1 MLCSSLNIPRLLSRR
16 RRNSHNVSKIDQYQ
30 YFYFIYVWF
39 SFVLCVTFSLMPT
52 YCFNGEAAR
61 GPFAATSF
69 IKQQE
74 NSSNMGSN
82 SCRNDS
88 SNSVG
93 EKTAVVASAATTT
106 TTSIWEAK
114 RTEITV
120 VAWTAALVQLPQRPP
135 FALSLLLSLSLSHT
149 HTQKDEYLKFV
160 KAFRVRDMEVR
171 RAALYYSLPRLSR
184 KSIKDKLHS
193 N

>member
-1 MLCSSLNIPRLLSRR
+1 
-16 RRNSHNVSKIDQYQ
+16 
-30 YFYFIYVWF
+30 
-39 SFVLCVTFSLMPT
+39 MPT

-93 EKTAVVASAATTT
+93 EKTAVVASAATT